1 MKTKVHAIAGVIGF
15 LSILSFWTSTLFSEI
30 FGTPEMIAF
39 VKNMILWG
47 MFVLIPAMAIAGASG
62 MSMGAKRTDAP
73 AAVAKKKRMPIIAAN
88 GLLILLPSAVFL
100 ESRAAAGIFDTW
112 FYAIQVLELVA
123 GAANLTMMGLNIRDG
138 LKMTGRVES
147 APVRQ
152 AVGSNVP
159 VIDARDN
166 GPLVAKNVP
175 ALIDSDQ
182 QILQAK
188 PVMALC
194 RCGASKNKPYCDGSH
209 NRVDFDSRRASE
221 RTRDDVKIYDGE
233 HITVHYNRLICSHAG
248 ECSQRLK
255 PVFDADRRPWIEPDN
270 ASPEDII
277 AVIDACPSGALRY
290 SLPGEKPQHAASGSS
305 SITVEK
311 DGPYRVAG
319 IQLSSARL
327 AKGANPDMFVLCRCG
342 ASKNKPYCDGTH
354 HDINWREED
363 R

>member
-39 VKNMILWG
+39 VKNMIMWG
-47 MFVLIPAMAIAGASG
+47 MFVLVPAMAIAGATG

-73 AAVAKKKRMPIIAAN
+73 AVAKKKRMPIIAAN

-123 GAANLTMMGLNIRDG
+123 GAANLSMMGLNIRDG
-138 LKMTGRVES
+138 LKMTGRIES
-147 APVRQ
+147 APARQ
-152 AVGSNVP
+152 AAGSNVP
-159 VIDARDN
+159 VIDERDN
-166 GPLVAKNVP
+166 GPLVAKGVTV
-175 ALIDSDQ
+175 LVGSDQ
-182 QILQAK
+182 QTLQAK

-209 NRVDFDSRRASE
+209 NRVDFDSHPVSE
-221 RTRDDVKIYDGE
+221 RTRDDVKIYSGE
-233 HITVHYNRLICSHAG
+233 HIAVHYNRLICSHAG
-248 ECSQRLK
+248 ECGQRLK
-255 PVFDADRRPWIEPDN
+255 PVFDAGRRPWIEPNN
-270 ASPEDII
+270 AAPEDII
-277 AVIDACPSGALRY
+277 TVVESCPSGALRY

-311 DGPYRVAG
+311 DGPYRVTG

-327 AKGANPDMFVLCRCG
+327 AKGANPDKSVLCRCG

-354 HDINWREED
+354 HDINWRAEE